1 MTYMNNSILTETLRK
16 SGAAVCDKIKQ
27 MFLNGECDHLTA
39 NDLETWMQLSNPA
52 KYYAG
57 YEAMRY
63 MGMSQTKFYQC
74 RKAGIIGDPV
84 KLKQFNKPLYSK
96 AVLDKAL
103 ETLSGM
109 TDNQVRIAILAA
121 NKNSKDGDKRRIC
134 IKGS

>member
-1 MTYMNNSILTETLRK
+1 MNNSILTETLRK

-39 NDLETWMQLSNPA
+39 NDLETWMKLANPE
-52 KYYAG
+52 KYYTG
-57 YEAMRY
+57 SEAVRY

-74 RKAGIIGDPV
+74 RKAGLIGDPV
-84 KLKQFNKPLYSK
+84 KIKQFNKPLYSK

-121 NKNSKDGDKRRIC
+121 NKKSKYGDKRRIC

>member
-1 MTYMNNSILTETLRK
+1 MGNTILTETLRN

-39 NDLETWMQLSNPA
+39 NDLEVWMQLSNPA
-52 KYYAG
+52 KYYTG
-57 YEAMRY
+57 SEAMRY

-74 RKAGIIGDPV
+74 RKAGLIGDPV

-121 NKNSKDGDKRRIC
+121 NKKSKDDKKRRIC

>member
-1 MTYMNNSILTETLRK
+1 MGNSILTETLRK
-16 SGAAVCDKIKQ
+16 GGAAVCDKIKQ
-27 MFLNGECDHLTA
+27 MFLKGECDHLTA
-39 NDLETWMQLSNPA
+39 NDLETWMKLANPE
-52 KYYAG
+52 KYYTG
-57 YEAMRY
+57 SEAVRY

-74 RKAGIIGDPV
+74 RKAGLIGDPV

-109 TDNQVRIAILAA
+109 TENQVRIAILAA
-121 NKNSKDGDKRRIC
+121 NKKSKDGNKRRIC